1 MMAIFLCLLRLAS
14 STNQRT
20 LCKRL
25 ATIITVA
32 LNAPF
37 VAGYALAILF
47 ISGRYGD
54 RLMPFITSLLFV
66 TVVPILSLYLFARSG
81 ATSGIDVPER
91 ESRPLPFAMAI
102 VSYSVGS
109 LLLVITHSPVL
120 LTAFMLCY
128 FVNTA
133 VMALISLMWK
143 ISIHATGITGPAIIL
158 IYALGAAAL
167 PFLLLVFPVAW
178 ARISLKAHTAMQV
191 GAGFMLTPVI
201 TYFQLLVY
209 MSLLH

>member
-1 MMAIFLCLLRLAS
+1 MAVFLCLLRLTS
-14 STNQRT
+14 STNQQT

-25 ATIITVA
+25 ATIITIA

-54 RLMPFITSLLFV
+54 RLVPFITSLLFV
-66 TVVPILSLYLFARSG
+66 TVVPFLSLYLFARSG

-102 VSYSVGS
+102 VSYSIGS

-120 LTAFMLCY
+120 LTAFMMCY

-143 ISIHATGITGPAIIL
+143 ISIHAAGIAGPAIIL

-167 PFLLLVFPVAW
+167 PFLLLIFPVAW
-178 ARISLKAHTAMQV
+178 ARISLKAHTAMQIA
-191 GAGFMLTPVI
+191 AGFMLTPAI